1 MTAVERHLPTGDTGI
16 HIGTSAAPDADDRL
30 VWEVAVGAAGVGAF
44 DWDLETGSLRWD
56 DRLLELFGVARSD
69 FDGTI
74 ETFRRHV
81 HAEDLPRVTAALDR
95 AIDTCGEYAA
105 EYRVVRPDGSERWV
119 FARGRAIGG
128 TGGRAVRVLGAAYD
142 TTATREADVRVARV
156 LEAMP
161 TAFYHLDR
169 DWRFTYVNAE
179 AESLLGSPR
188 ADLIGGVVWDLFPA
202 ALGSRFEDNYRHA
215 MASGEPVAFDAYY
228 PPPLDGWYEIR
239 GWPTPDGLSVYF
251 NEITERRAAQEMLAK
266 AARRSSIL
274 ARVSDEL
281 AKTLDAEEAVAG
293 LATVLV
299 PELADWCIVTLLD
312 DVNAS
317 DWRRQLRDVGW
328 WHADQDR
335 RRLVD
340 RYTKVRIPAL
350 RDRSFVHRALMED
363 DPVVIETDA
372 TRAIAAVLEPGEARD
387 LALELAPSSG
397 AVLPLRGRGNI
408 VGLLSVFRG
417 DDHGPFTDDDLT
429 MLRDVAARAGL
440 ALDNARLFKQ
450 QRVLAEGLQRSL
462 LTAPPEPDHLHIVVR
477 YSPAA
482 QAAQVGGD
490 WYDAFLQRDEATVLV
505 IGDVVGHD
513 AAAAAAM
520 GQVRGILRGIAA
532 HSGESPAEVLRGVD
546 QLIETLRL
554 DTTAT
559 AVVARLEQTPEELAE
574 GVTRLRWSTAG
585 HPPPI
590 VLLPDGSV
598 RYLVGS
604 EPGDLAGPRPPEV
617 RPLDLTATD
626 LLLGLDPRTERR
638 EHVVT
643 LPRESVVLL
652 YTDGLVERRSESL
665 DAGFDRLHAVL
676 SDLASEGLATDELCD
691 RVLERMVPEA
701 PEDDVALVAVKLH
714 RQDRPR
720 PAEAEDP
727 RRNVALHGSA

>member
-1 MTAVERHLPTGDTGI
+1 MASGDRHLETGDTG
-16 HIGTSAAPDADDRL
+16 AALTGEDRL
-30 VWEVAVGAAGVGAF
+30 VWDVAVRAAGVGAF
-44 DWDLETGSLRWD
+44 DWDLETGRLRWD
-56 DRLLELFGVARSD
+56 DRMLELFGIPRCS
-69 FDGTI
+69 FGGTI
-74 ETFRRHV
+74 EAFREGV
-81 HAEDLPRVTAALDR
+81 HPEDLPRVTAALDE
-95 AIDTCGEYAA
+95 AIDTCGEYVA
-105 EYRVVRPDGSERWV
+105 EYRVVRPDGTERWV
-119 FARGRAIGG
+119 SARGQAVAGPTGQAI
-128 TGGRAVRVLGAAYD
+128 RVLGAAYD
-142 TTATREADVRVARV
+142 TTAVHEADVRVARV

-179 AESLLGSPR
+179 AERLLGSTR
-188 ADLIGGVVWDLFPA
+188 ADLIGGVVWDLFPGA
-202 ALGSRFEDNYRHA
+202 VGSEFEKHYRHA
-215 MASGEPVAFDAYY
+215 TESGEPVAFDAYY
-228 PPPLDGWYEIR
+228 PPPLDGWYEVH

-251 NEITERRAAQEMLAK
+251 NEVTSRRTAQEMLTR
-266 AARRSSIL
+266 AARRASLL

-293 LATVLV
+293 LATVLA
-299 PELADWCIVTLLD
+299 PELADWCIVTLVED
-312 DVNAS
+312 NNHG

-335 RRLVD
+335 RHLVD

-350 RDRSFVHRALMED
+350 LDSSFVNHALSSSS
-363 DPVVIETDA
+363 PVVVASDA
-372 TRAIAAVLEPGEARD
+372 TEAISAVLRPGEARD
-387 LALELAPSSG
+387 LAVELAPAAA
-397 AVLPLRGRGNI
+397 AVLPLRGRGRT
-408 VGLLSVFRG
+408 VGLLSVFR
-417 DDHGPFTDDDLT
+417 DEATGPFTDDDLT

-440 ALDNARLFKQ
+440 ALDNTLLFKE
-450 QRVLAEGLQRSL
+450 QRDLAEGLQRSL

-532 HSGESPAEVLRGVD
+532 HTGESPAEVLRGVD

-559 AVVARLEQTPEELAE
+559 AVVARLEQTPQEKAD
-574 GVTRLRWSTAG
+574 GITRLRWSTAG

-590 VLLPDGSV
+590 VLRPDGTV
-598 RYLVGS
+598 HYLVGS
-604 EPGDLAGPRPPEV
+604 GTSDEADAIAAV

-626 LLLGLDPRTERR
+626 LLLGLDPRAERR

-652 YTDGLVERRSESL
+652 YTDGLVERRTESL
-665 DAGFDRLHAVL
+665 DTGFERLHAVL
-676 SDLASEGLATDELCD
+676 TELATMDLAVDELCD
-691 RVLERMVPEA
+691 RVLERMVPES

-714 RQDRPR
+714 RQDVPR
-720 PAEAEDP
+720 PAEVDDDH
-727 RRNVALHGSA
+727 RNVALHLPG

>member
-1 MTAVERHLPTGDTGI
+1 MASVERHPESGG
-16 HIGTSAAPDADDRL
+16 PDGALSADDRL

-44 DWDLETGSLRWD
+44 DWDLETGELRWD
-56 DRLLELFGVARSD
+56 DRLLEIFGLARGT
-69 FDGTI
+69 FGGTI
-74 ETFRRHV
+74 EAFREHV
-81 HAEDLPRVTAALDR
+81 HPEDLPRVTAALER
-95 AIDTCGEYAA
+95 AIETCGEYAA
-105 EYRVVRPDGSERWV
+105 EYRVIRPDHTERWV
-119 FARGRAIGG
+119 FARGRATAGPS
-128 TGGRAVRVLGAAYD
+128 GRAVRVLGAAYD
-142 TTATREADVRVARV
+142 TTSRREADVRVARV

-179 AESLLGSPR
+179 AEALLGSPR

-202 ALGSRFEDNYRHA
+202 ATGSRFEDNYRHA

-251 NEITERRAAQEMLAK
+251 NDITERRAAQEMLAK

-312 DVNAS
+312 DGNGS
-317 DWRRQLRDVGW
+317 DWRRRLRDVGW

-350 RDRSFVHRALMED
+350 LDSSFVHRALQED
-363 DPVVIETDA
+363 DPVVIEAAA
-372 TRAIAAVLEPGEARD
+372 TRAITAVLEPGEARD
-387 LALELAPSSG
+387 LARELAPSSG
-397 AVLPLRGRGNI
+397 AVLPLRGRGNT
-408 VGLLSVFRG
+408 VGLLSVFR
-417 DDHGPFTDDDLT
+417 DADHGPFTDDDLT

-450 QRVLAEGLQRSL
+450 QRDLAEGLQRSL

-574 GVTRLRWSTAG
+574 GLTRLRWSTAG

-598 RYLVGS
+598 HYLVGS
-604 EPGDLAGPRPPEV
+604 GSAAGRPLEV
-617 RPLDLTATD
+617 GPLDLTATD

-638 EHVVT
+638 EHVVS

-676 SDLASEGLATDELCD
+676 SDLASEGLPTDELCD
-691 RVLERMVPEA
+691 RVLERMVPES
-701 PEDDVALVAVKLH
+701 PEDDVALVAVRLH

-720 PAEAEDP
+720 PAEAQDP